1 MPMSFNA
8 RRVSF
13 RLVLGCAIVFSLCA
27 AVQAQKIK
35 VEYDKSLDF
44 SQFKTF
50 AWGHHDASSRPN
62 LALAIAGAVQSDL
75 ERLGLKRVDE
85 NPDLYVQMY
94 GAVDHDLSIA
104 EANPLYVNGIPSIEE
119 AYDLWYGISGRPS
132 VVTVHKGQLVV
143 DLISASQKKL
153 VWRGVA
159 KDKLSDKSSKLVE
172 QVNRAVEKMFLQYPV
187 KAQ

>member
-1 MPMSFNA
+1 MLRSHRSSA
-8 RRVSF
+8 CV
-13 RLVLGCAIVFSLCA
+13 ISLCLLGLLFCA
-27 AVQAQKIK
+27 AAQAQKIK

-44 SQFKTF
+44 SQYKTF
-50 AWGHHDASSRPN
+50 AWGHHDAVSRPN
-62 LALAIAGAVQSDL
+62 LALAIAAAVQSDL
-75 ERLGLKRVDE
+75 ERLGLKRVDD

-94 GAVDHDLSIA
+94 GSVDQDLSIA

-119 AYDLWYGISGRPS
+119 AYDLWYGISGRPT

-143 DLISASQKKL
+143 DLIAASQKKL

-159 KDKLSDKSSKLVE
+159 QDKLSDKRSKLVE

-187 KAQ
+187 KAK

>member
-1 MPMSFNA
+1 MPSHSGRIPSRIA
-8 RRVSF
+8 QSC
-13 RLVLGCAIVFSLCA
+13 LLALLLCA
-27 AVQAQKIK
+27 TMQAQKIK

-119 AYDLWYGISGRPS
+119 AYDLWYGYSGRPT

-143 DLISASQKKL
+143 DLIAASQKKL

-159 KDKLSDKSSKLVE
+159 QDKLSDKSSKLLE